1 MEGFLYQEQLSGL
14 FRFLKINPLKQQY
27 FFSYSVYR
35 LNPNNMRKS
44 IPSIALVCISLFML
58 DSCAITQNSVDQSMN
73 ETESS
78 GPVSSSCYVIKTDG
92 STQLY
97 SSLKLV
103 TGVLVT
109 PHLVADK
116 NTVINAKDVLAYH
129 DGKRYAVS
137 QKLLS
142 TKKISYV
149 AAETLPGFAV
159 RIAMGK
165 LNIYSRKYYNGNT
178 TITEYFVQNGD
189 EGQIIAY
196 SPAVMKELVKDNARA
211 SEYYN
216 SKVKVSPKSKKLM
229 VTADIYNNPQYI
241 SKN

>member
-1 MEGFLYQEQLSGL
+1 MKRAIPNFALLCLSFFL
-14 FRFLKINPLKQQY
+14 
-27 FFSYSVYR
+27 
-35 LNPNNMRKS
+35 LN
-44 IPSIALVCISLFML
+44 
-58 DSCAITQNSVDQSMN
+58 SCATTQNSVDQPKT
-73 ETESS
+73 ETEST

-116 NTVINAKDVLAYH
+116 NTVINAKDVMAYH

-142 TKKISYV
+142 TTKTSYV

-159 RIAMGK
+159 RIAKGK
-165 LNIYSRKYYNGNT
+165 LNVYSRKYYNGNT
-178 TITEYFVQNGD
+178 TVTEYFLQNGD

-196 SPAVMKELVKDNARA
+196 SPAAMKELVKDNARA

-216 SKVKVSPKSKKLM
+216 SKVKVSPKSKKLL